1 MPAETLSINAS
12 LPNQKSDAVS
22 FEPHLTHLPILILNV
37 HEQCNCRC
45 LMCDIWQREGG
56 KELDLVD
63 FAHHRESIKA
73 MGVKHIVLTGGEPL
87 MHRNFEIL
95 CRTLKE
101 CGVQITLLTTGLLL
115 AKRAKIAAEF
125 VDEVII
131 SLDGPQEV
139 HDQVRRVKGAFRL
152 IGDGVSAVRLHA
164 PALPI
169 RGRSTVQKSNH
180 HLLRKTVEGAK
191 WLGLSSISFL
201 AADLTSQAF
210 NRELIWP
217 GERQNQISLMPGEI
231 HALEEEIGQLVIE
244 NDDDFQSKYIVESPA
259 KLMRIARRF
268 REQLGEMPPVA
279 PRCNAPWVS
288 AVMEIDG
295 SVRPCFFHPSIG
307 STKLQTLGQVI
318 NSDEALKFRASLD
331 VAENAICQRCVCSL
345 NYKDPVAEAHRG
357 EVEAQPRLYQAG
369 TE

>member
-1 MPAETLSINAS
+1 MPAEALSLNAS
-12 LPNQKSDAVS
+12 LSKKSGEVS
-22 FEPHLTHLPILILNV
+22 YEPHLTHLPILILNV

-56 KELDLVD
+56 KELDLAD
-63 FAHHRESIKA
+63 FARHRESIEA

-87 MHRNFEIL
+87 MHRSFETL

-101 CGVQITLLTTGLLL
+101 CDVQITLLTTGLLL
-115 AKRAKIAAEF
+115 AKRAKIVADF

-139 HDQVRRVKGAFRL
+139 HDQVRRVKEAFRL
-152 IGDGVSAVRLHA
+152 IGDGVSAIRQYA

-169 RGRSTVQKSNH
+169 RGRSTVQKANH
-180 HLLRKTVEGAK
+180 NLLRRTVEGAK
-191 WLGLSSISFL
+191 SLGLSSISFL

-217 GERQNQISLMPGEI
+217 GERQNQISLMPSEI
-231 HALEEEIGQLVIE
+231 RALEEEIERLVIE

-259 KLMRIARRF
+259 KLQRIARRF
-268 REQLGEMPPVA
+268 REQLGERPPVA

-307 STKLQTLGQVI
+307 STKLKTLGEVI
-318 NSDEALKFRASLD
+318 NSDEAVKFRASLD
-331 VAENAICQRCVCSL
+331 VRENDICQRCVCSL
-345 NYKDPVAEAHRG
+345 NYKHPETEVIGG
-357 EVEAQPRLYQAG
+357 EKYARPTPL
-369 TE
+369 

>member
-1 MPAETLSINAS
+1 MPAEALSANAS
-12 LPNQKSDAVS
+12 FSNERSDAVS
-22 FEPHLTHLPILILNV
+22 FEPRLTHLPILILNV

-56 KELDLVD
+56 KELDLAD
-63 FAHHRESIKA
+63 FARHRESIEA
-73 MGVKHIVLTGGEPL
+73 MDVKHIVLTGGEPL
-87 MHRNFEIL
+87 MHRSFETL

-115 AKRAKIAAEF
+115 AKRANIVADF

-131 SLDGPQEV
+131 SLDGPQEI

-152 IGDGVSAVRLHA
+152 IGDGISAIRQHA
-164 PALPI
+164 PTLPI
-169 RGRSTVQKSNH
+169 RGRSTVQKANH
-180 HLLRKTVEGAK
+180 NLLRRTVEGAK
-191 WLGLSSISFL
+191 SLGLNSISFL

-210 NRELIWP
+210 NRELVWP
-217 GERQNQISLMPGEI
+217 GERQNQISLMPSEI
-231 HALEEEIGQLVIE
+231 RALEEEIERLVAE
-244 NDDDFQSKYIVESPA
+244 NADDFQSKYIVEPPA
-259 KLMRIARRF
+259 KLLRIARRF

-307 STKLQTLGQVI
+307 STKLQTLGEVI
-318 NSDEALKFRASLD
+318 NSEEAMKFRASLD
-331 VAENAICQRCVCSL
+331 VGENAICQRCVCSL
-345 NYKDPVAEAHRG
+345 NYKHPVAETNRG
-357 EVEAQPRLYQAG
+357 KVEAQPRLYQAG